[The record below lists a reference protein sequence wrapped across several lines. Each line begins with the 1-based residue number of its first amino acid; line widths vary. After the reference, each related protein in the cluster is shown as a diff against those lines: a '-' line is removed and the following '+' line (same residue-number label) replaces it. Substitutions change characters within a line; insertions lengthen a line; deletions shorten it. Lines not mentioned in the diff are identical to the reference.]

1 MQTRYK
7 FYATLL
13 DAYQWYRVSEREN
26 AKQEL
31 IDKIN
36 RVPVTD
42 IESIQRMNRG
52 SALNN
57 LIDDIVMLGEILT
70 DSVELN
76 GVTYQFPVKLLS
88 DLADIFEGSTAQYFA
103 DMSISSANGSIV
115 DLYGYTDFIKLDTV
129 FDLKTTN
136 SYELGKYKD
145 SMQRHVYPLALMS
158 KGIEINTFEFTCA
171 EIKGKEWNIYR
182 ESYQVDMNESMA
194 IIRECV
200 EGLIQFVDSN
210 RDSITD
216 KKIIQL
222 N

>member
-1 MQTRYK
+1 M
-7 FYATLL
+7 
-13 DAYQWYRVSEREN
+13 D
-26 AKQEL
+26 
-31 IDKIN
+31 
-36 RVPVTD
+36 
-42 IESIQRMNRG
+42 RG
-52 SALNN
+52 TALNN
-57 LIDDIVMLGEILT
+57 IVDDIVLLGEILT
-70 DSVELN
+70 DSVEFN
-76 GVTYQFPVKLLS
+76 GVTYQFPVQLLS
-88 DLADIFEGSTAQYFA
+88 DLADVFEGSTAQYFA
-103 DMSISSANGSIV
+103 DMSISSTNGSVV

-145 SMQRHVYPLALMS
+145 SMQRHVYPLALIS

-182 ESYQVDMNESMA
+182 EAYPVDMNESMA